1 MEKRKDY
8 VTIFGELKINHVRK
22 HLKIE
27 YERQVP
33 TGAVLIGR
41 IRYFIKNEPN
51 MNLAQALNAL
61 ESELSN
67 IWIRHLNIYPHTRK
81 TIFSKLKTLY
91 SDFMKIK
98 NENQEKRV
106 KDMSEIL
113 QKGFDIK
120 TNNSNRIKT
129 LEKEHSIKMTAD
141 EYKLHEDNCKSKSCS
156 CPWNSLIKCKQCP
169 RQMFKTDIVDKD
181 WDESSACKL

>member
-27 YERQVP
+27 YGRQVP

-41 IRYFIKNEPN
+41 ISYFIKNEPN
-51 MNLAQALNAL
+51 MNLAQAVKAV

-67 IWIRHLNIYPHTRK
+67 IWIRNLNIYPHTRK
-81 TIFSKLKTLY
+81 AIVSKLKKLY
-91 SDFMKIK
+91 SDFRYLLDFPDKKK

-106 KDMSEIL
+106 KDMCEIL

-120 TNNSNRIKT
+120 TNNLNRIKM
-129 LEKEHSIKMTAD
+129 LEKENSIKMTAD
-141 EYKLHEDNCKSKSCS
+141 EYKLHEDNCKTKSCS
-156 CPWNSLIKCKQCP
+156 C
-169 RQMFKTDIVDKD
+169 
-181 WDESSACKL
+181 A